1 MKFDGHI
8 NSITKYIPNQTITFG
23 GLSKWM
29 SAGGW
34 RLGYA
39 IIPKVMKNVY

>member
-23 GLSKWM
+23 GLSKWVN
-29 SAGGW
+29 
-34 RLGYA
+34 
-39 IIPKVMKNVY
+39 II